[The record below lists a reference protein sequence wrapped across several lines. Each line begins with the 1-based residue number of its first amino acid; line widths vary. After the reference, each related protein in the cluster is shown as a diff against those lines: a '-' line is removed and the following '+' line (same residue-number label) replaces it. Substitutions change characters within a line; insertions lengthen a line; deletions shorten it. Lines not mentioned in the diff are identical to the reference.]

1 MGRGRT
7 TMATEPTP
15 TQQSSLLLGR
25 IDWDPA
31 AVDLVLDAHGGRSD
45 LMVVSK
51 GAMEASGAKRERKEN
66 VERLKG
72 LTTAAGMPAAESK
85 EIEEKLREA
94 EKGLEYAVLL
104 EAYLQEKMKSIAMAG
119 AHR

>member
-1 MGRGRT
+1 MGGCRGRT
-7 TMATEPTP
+7 TMAAEPTP

-72 LTTAAGMPAAESK
+72 L
-85 EIEEKLREA
+85 
-94 EKGLEYAVLL
+94 EYAVLL